1 MEEFGIERR
10 FFLSELDT
18 LSFKIFFGLVSQG
31 FKQLFGS
38 FLAFGKNIGFF
49 VRFPEGVAGLLQPGV
64 AESVLFRAAMVMLFH
79 IARTTMKVKAI
90 MAAITTQA
98 AISTSV
104 IIFKIVFGLNIDK
117 CDNSL
122 TGM

>member
-1 MEEFGIERR
+1 M
-10 FFLSELDT
+10 
-18 LSFKIFFGLVSQG
+18 
-31 FKQLFGS
+31 
-38 FLAFGKNIGFF
+38 
-49 VRFPEGVAGLLQPGV
+49 RFPEGVAGLLQPGV

>member
-1 MEEFGIERR
+1 
-10 FFLSELDT
+10 
-18 LSFKIFFGLVSQG
+18 
-31 FKQLFGS
+31 
-38 FLAFGKNIGFF
+38 
-49 VRFPEGVAGLLQPGV
+49 
-64 AESVLFRAAMVMLFH
+64 
-79 IARTTMKVKAI
+79 MKVKAI